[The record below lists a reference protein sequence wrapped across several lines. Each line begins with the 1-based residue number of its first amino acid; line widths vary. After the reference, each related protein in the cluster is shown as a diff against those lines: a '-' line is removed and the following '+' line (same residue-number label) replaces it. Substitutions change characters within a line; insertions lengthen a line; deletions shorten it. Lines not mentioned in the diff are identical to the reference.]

1 MNNVLGDCGNSNL
14 PNLVKIHSLYSEPN
28 LKEGSYLATFQILV
42 KMLTIV
48 LSVGNGGYGR
58 CLSLG
63 PSLFGIAKR
72 VVEGWNHI
80 HPAKSQRLRDN
91 KRVAA
96 DSSARCD
103 HALCVRALGV
113 PAARCDLQQASCLS
127 ASPRSQLLPHYKY
140 NPKAKSSISQP
151 ARPHIAASSIQAV
164 ALVQLLLCPFDNAAN
179 FNCSRS

>member
-58 CLSLG
+58 FLSLG

-103 HALCVRALGV
+103 HTLCVRALGV

-140 NPKAKSSISQP
+140 NPKAKATSSPQP
-151 ARPHIAASSIQAV
+151 
-164 ALVQLLLCPFDNAAN
+164 LT
-179 FNCSRS
+179 